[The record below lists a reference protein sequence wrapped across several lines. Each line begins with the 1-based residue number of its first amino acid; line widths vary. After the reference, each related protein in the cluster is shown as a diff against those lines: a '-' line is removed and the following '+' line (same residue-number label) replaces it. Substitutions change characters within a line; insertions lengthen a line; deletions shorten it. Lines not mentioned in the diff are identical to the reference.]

1 MNSVAQSSQ
10 GETPTKTLQIA
21 QAYVTDEKT
30 NGDVV
35 DDTGFQ
41 SVEGETSTVTSDDA
55 REYSSRTQPSED
67 IVVLSVEDM
76 TQIVNETPR
85 RKYVSAEAV
94 ETQAIDETH
103 SQSAEER
110 NTQDVETIQSQP
122 AGRQRTPENCETQ
135 SQSAEEQ
142 NTQIGGEIQCQSA
155 DRQRNRSI
163 SDAQGQHT
171 QGQRSQGNR
180 IESLEE
186 LRPNVLNDIYS
197 KCSKGINPWIPF
209 AKEITDQAVDKPV
222 NTESFICKYC
232 RGICCYFVLSCFWK
246 LSI

>member
-10 GETPTKTLQIA
+10 GDTPTKTPQIA

-30 NGDVV
+30 NGNVV

-67 IVVLSVEDM
+67 IVLLSVEDM
-76 TQIVNETPR
+76 TQIANETPR

-103 SQSAEER
+103 SQSAEEQ
-110 NTQDVETIQSQP
+110 NTQNVETIQSQ
-122 AGRQRTPENCETQ
+122 T
-135 SQSAEEQ
+135 
-142 NTQIGGEIQCQSA
+142 A

-171 QGQRSQGNR
+171 QRQRSQGNR

-222 NTESFICKYC
+222 NTESFTCKYC